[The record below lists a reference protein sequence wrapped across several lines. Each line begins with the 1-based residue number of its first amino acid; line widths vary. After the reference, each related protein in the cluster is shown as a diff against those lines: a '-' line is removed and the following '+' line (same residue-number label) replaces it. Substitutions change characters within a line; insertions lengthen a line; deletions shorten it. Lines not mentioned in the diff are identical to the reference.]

1 MLWAFSRCVQNRRIK
16 TCLAIPVL
24 LLAGTVAAQIP
35 QTPSSNVPA
44 GTAPQEKQTMRSYEG
59 QKVSSLEIAGRPD
72 INPAALEPYLVQKV
86 GEPFSQAKIEQ
97 SVENLKSDAAQQ
109 DVQVQVLPDVN
120 GVRVM
125 MILQP
130 GMYFGMYD
138 FPGALKH
145 FPYTRLLQVAEY
157 PPEGPYSIAD
167 VERATRALTTFY
179 KRTGYFQAEVK
190 PEIISDAKH
199 GIVNVNFHAVLGK
212 KARFGDV
219 TLQGTTPEET
229 AELQKKLTS
238 FMARLRSAAIRKGK
252 KYSQP
257 TLSNASKY
265 LENTLAKK
273 DYLGAV
279 VKLVGANYD
288 PATNRADIIFN
299 VQTGPPIHVK
309 VEGAHLWSWT
319 RHKLLPVY
327 QQLGV
332 DQELIQE
339 GRQNL
344 VSYFQSKGYFDTQ
357 VAADVTPQNPGESI
371 VYRITKGPRH
381 KVTGVT
387 VAGNQSLSD
396 KELMPH
402 VTVEKGRFFSHG
414 KYSNKLARSSVKNL
428 EGMYRAAGFSTVK
441 VTPQVKDDSGN
452 ISVAFQVNEGPRD
465 IVQALDIQGNTL
477 QPNQL
482 APNGLKVAEGQP
494 YSQKLVDEDRTQ
506 IMERYLNLG
515 YLTATFHATA
525 KPVSKE
531 DPHHLVV
538 TYQIY
543 EGPQVMT
550 ASVVTLGRQHTRQS
564 FIDRTAQARAGRPMT
579 ENEMLTSESK
589 LYTPAI
595 FDWAEVDPRRQITTQ
610 NREDLIVKVHEAQR
624 HQLIY
629 GFGFEVINRGGSVPS
644 GTVAVPG
651 IPPIGLSKDFKTS
664 EKTFW
669 GPRGSLEY
677 TIKNVRGKAET
688 ISIGGLA
695 GRLDQRGSFSYQDPH
710 FRGTDWA
717 SNLTVS
723 GEHNAENPIF
733 SLSEGQSGFQLQRAL
748 DEKGTQNLF
757 VRYSFRESILN
768 QLLIPELIPTEDR
781 HVRLSTVSTTYT
793 RDTRDNALDAHRGI
807 YQSYEFDLNPA
818 ALGSNVSFG
827 KFMGQT
833 AYYYK
838 LPKEVVWANS
848 LRLGM
853 EQAFAGSHV
862 PISEKF
868 FSGGGSTLRGFPLNG
883 AGPQHPITACGSN
896 ACFPISVP
904 VGGRELLIVN
914 SEFRIPLTMI
924 KKGLGLATFYDGGNV
939 FSGPGLRGQYTNTL
953 GVGLRYA
960 TPVGPVRVDV
970 GHNLNAPPGIKNTQL
985 FITLGQAF

>member
-1 MLWAFSRCVQNRRIK
+1 VLWALSRLSRRRKLRIRS
-16 TCLAIPVL
+16 AIPVL
-24 LLAGTVAAQIP
+24 LLIAAVHAQIP
-35 QTPSSNVPA
+35 QTPSSNIPA
-44 GTAPQEKQTMRSYEG
+44 RTAPEQQQTMKSYEG
-59 QKVSSLEIAGRPD
+59 QRVSSLEIAGRPD
-72 INPAALEPYLVQKV
+72 INPAALEPYLALKV
-86 GEPFSQAKIEQ
+86 GEPFSMAKIQQ
-97 SVENLKSDAAQQ
+97 SIQSLKSGAAQQ
-109 DVQVQVLPDVN
+109 DVQVQVFPDVN

-125 MILQP
+125 LILQP
-130 GMYFGMYD
+130 GMYFGVYD
-138 FPGALKH
+138 FPGALKR
-145 FPYTRLLQVAEY
+145 FPYTRLLQVADY
-157 PPEGPYSIAD
+157 PPEGPYSIKD
-167 VERATRALTTFY
+167 VERATNALSTFY

-199 GIVNVNFHAVLGK
+199 GIVNVNFHTVLGK
-212 KARFGDV
+212 KAKFGDV
-219 TLQGTTPEET
+219 ILQGTNPQQT
-229 AELQKKLTS
+229 AELEKKVKS
-238 FMARLRSAAIRKGK
+238 FMARLRTAAIRKGK
-252 KYSQP
+252 NYSQP

-265 LENTLAKK
+265 LEKTLASK

-299 VQTGPPIHVK
+299 VHTGPPVHVK

-319 RHKLLPVY
+319 RRKLLPVY

-357 VAADVTPQNPGESI
+357 VQADVTPQNPGESI

-381 KVTGVT
+381 KVAAVS

-396 KELMPH
+396 KDLMPH
-402 VTVEKGRFFSHG
+402 VAVEKGRFFSHG
-414 KYSNKLARSSVKNL
+414 KYSDKLVRSSVKSL
-428 EGMYRAAGFSTVK
+428 EGVYRAAGFSTVK
-441 VTPQVKDDSGN
+441 VTPQVVNNSGN

-465 IVQALDIQGNTL
+465 IVQALDIQGNAL

-482 APNGLKVAEGQP
+482 APKGLKVAEGQP

-506 IMERYLNLG
+506 IMERYLDLG
-515 YLTATFHATA
+515 YLTATFRATA
-525 KPVSKE
+525 KPVSKQ

-564 FIDRTAQARAGRPMT
+564 FIDRTAQVSAGRPMT
-579 ENEMLTSESK
+579 ESEMLTSASK
-589 LYTPAI
+589 LYTPGI

-669 GPRGSLEY
+669 GPRASLEY

-688 ISIGGLA
+688 ITLGGLA
-695 GRLDQRGSFSYQDPH
+695 GRLDQRGSFSYQDPN
-710 FRGTDWA
+710 FRGSDWA
-717 SNLTVS
+717 SNLTFS

-733 SLSEGQSGFQLQRAL
+733 SLSEGQGGFQLQRAL

-768 QLLIPELIPTEDR
+768 HLLIPELIPPQDL
-781 HVRLSTVSTTYT
+781 HVRLSTLSTTYT
-793 RDTRDNALDAHRGI
+793 RDTRDNALDAHKGI
-807 YQSYEFDLNPA
+807 YESYEFDVNPA

-833 AYYYK
+833 AYYQK
-838 LPKEVVWANS
+838 LPKEIVWANS
-848 LRLGM
+848 LRLGL

-883 AGPQHPITACGSN
+883 AGPQHTVTACGSS

-914 SEFRIPLTMI
+914 SEFRIPLPI
-924 KKGLGLATFYDGGNV
+924 KKGLGIAAFYDGGNV
-939 FSGPGLRGQYTNTL
+939 FSGLGLKGQYTNTL
-953 GVGLRYA
+953 GIGLRYA
-960 TPVGPVRVDV
+960 TPVGPVRIDV

>member
-1 MLWAFSRCVQNRRIK
+1 MEFR
-16 TCLAIPVL
+16 LAIPVL
-24 LLAGTVAAQIP
+24 LLVAANAQIP

-44 GTAPQEKQTMRSYEG
+44 RTAPQEVQAMKSYEG
-59 QKVSSLEIAGRPD
+59 QRVSSLEIAGRPD
-72 INPAALEPYLVQKV
+72 IDPAALEPYLAQKV
-86 GEPFSQAKIEQ
+86 GEPFSNAKIQQ
-97 SVENLKSDAAQQ
+97 SVENLKSGAAQQ
-109 DVQVQVLPDVN
+109 DVQVQVFPDVN

-125 MILQP
+125 LILQP

-157 PPEGPYSIAD
+157 PPEGPYSIKD
-167 VERATRALTTFY
+167 VERATHALITFY
-179 KRTGYFQAEVK
+179 KRSGYFQAEVK
-190 PEIISDAKH
+190 PEIISDARH
-199 GIVNVNFHAVLGK
+199 GIVNVNFHTVLGK
-212 KARFGDV
+212 KAEFGDV
-219 TLQGTTPEET
+219 VLQGTTPQQT

-238 FMARLRSAAIRKGK
+238 FMARLRSAAIRRGK

-265 LENTLAKK
+265 LESTLAKK

-288 PATNRADIIFN
+288 PATNRADIIFH

-344 VSYFQSKGYFDTQ
+344 VSHFQSKGYFDTQ
-357 VAADVTPQNPGESI
+357 VAADVTPANPGESI

-381 KVTGVT
+381 KETGVE

-414 KYSNKLARSSVKNL
+414 KYSDKLVRSSVKNL

-441 VTPQVKDDSGN
+441 VTPQVKNNAGN

-465 IVQALDIQGNTL
+465 IVQALNLQGNTRSL
-477 QPNQL
+477 YQL
-482 APNGLKVAEGQP
+482 APKGLNVAEGQP

-525 KPVSKE
+525 KPISKQ

-550 ASVVTLGRQHTRQS
+550 ASVVTLGRSHTRQS
-564 FIDRTAQARAGRPMT
+564 FIDRTTQLSAGRPMT

-610 NREDLIVKVHEAQR
+610 DKEDLIVKVHEAQR

-677 TIKNVRGKAET
+677 TIRNVAGRAET
-688 ISIGGLA
+688 LSFGGLA
-695 GRLDQRGSFSYQDPH
+695 ARLDQRGSFSFQNPH
-710 FRGTDWA
+710 FKDSEWI

-733 SLSEGQSGFQLQRAL
+733 SLSEGQGGFQLQRPL
-748 DEKGTQNLF
+748 DEKKTQNFF
-757 VRYSFRESILN
+757 VRYSFSESILN
-768 QLLIPELIPTEDR
+768 ELLIPELIPPEDR
-781 HVRLSTVSTTYT
+781 HVRLSTLAGIYT
-793 RDTRDNALDAHRGI
+793 RDTRDNVLDAHKGI
-807 YQSYEFDLNPA
+807 YQSFEVDLNPA
-818 ALGSNVSFG
+818 ALGSNVSFA
-827 KFMGQT
+827 KFIGQT
-833 AYYYK
+833 AHYWK
-838 LPKEVVWANS
+838 LAKEIIWANS
-848 LRLGM
+848 LRLGL

-862 PISEKF
+862 PVSEQF
-868 FSGGGSTLRGFPLNG
+868 FSGGGSTIRGFPLNG
-883 AGPQHPITACGSN
+883 AGPQHTITACGSTG
-896 ACFPISVP
+896 CFPISVP

-914 SEFRIPLTMI
+914 SEFRIPVPI
-924 KKGLGLATFYDGGNV
+924 KKGLGIATFYDGGNV
-939 FSGPGLRGQYTNTL
+939 FSAPGLAGQYTNTL
-953 GVGLRYA
+953 GIGVRYA
-960 TPVGPVRVDV
+960 TPVGPVRIDI
-970 GHNLNAPPGIKNTQL
+970 GHNLNAPPGIKSTQL

>member
-1 MLWAFSRCVQNRRIK
+1 VLWEPSRCIQRFRSAAR
-16 TCLAIPVL
+16 LAIPAAL
-24 LLAGTVAAQIP
+24 LLGLAAYAQIP

-44 GTAPQEKQTMRSYEG
+44 KTAPQEKQAMNSYEG
-59 QKVSSLEIAGRPD
+59 QRVSSLEIAGRPD
-72 INPAALEPYLVQKV
+72 INPAALQPYLVQKV
-86 GEPFSQAKIEQ
+86 GEPFSRAKIEQ
-97 SVENLKSDAAQQ
+97 SVENLKANAAQQ
-109 DVQVQVLPDVN
+109 DVQVQVVPEVG
-120 GVRVM
+120 GVRVL

-138 FPGALKH
+138 FPGALKR

-167 VERATRALTTFY
+167 VQRATRALVTFY
-179 KRTGYFQAEVK
+179 KRSGYFQAQVD
-190 PEIISDAKH
+190 PQIISDAQH
-199 GIVNVNFHAVLGK
+199 GIVNVDFHTTLGK
-212 KARFGDV
+212 KAKFGDV
-219 TLQGTTPEET
+219 VLQGTTPEQDK
-229 AELQKKLTS
+229 ELQKKLKDV
-238 FMARLRSAAIRKGK
+238 MARLRGAAIRKGK
-252 KYSQP
+252 KYSQGTVSKASQRLES
-257 TLSNASKY
+257 TLVSK
-265 LENTLAKK
+265 
-273 DYLGAV
+273 DFLGAK

-288 PATNRADIIFN
+288 PATNRADIVFH
-299 VQTGPPIHVK
+299 VQTGPPTHVK

-344 VSYFQSKGYFDTQ
+344 VSYFQSKGYFDAQ
-357 VAADVTPQNPGESI
+357 VQAQVTPQPPGESI
-371 VYRITKGPRH
+371 VYQITKGPRH
-381 KVTGVT
+381 KVTGVS
-387 VAGNQSLSD
+387 VAGNQAVSD

-414 KYSNKLARSSVKNL
+414 KYSEKLVKSSVKNL
-428 EGMYRAAGFSTVK
+428 EGVYRAAGFSTVK
-441 VTPQVKDDSGN
+441 VTPQVKNQGGD

-465 IVQALDIQGNTL
+465 IVQTLDVQGNTL
-477 QPNQL
+477 SPEQL
-482 APNGLKVAEGQP
+482 ASKGLKVTEGAP
-494 YSQKLVDEDRTQ
+494 FSQKLVDEDRTQ
-506 IMERYLNLG
+506 VMERYLNLG
-515 YLTATFHATA
+515 YLTATFRATA
-525 KPVSKE
+525 KPVSKQ

-543 EGPQVMT
+543 EGPQVIT
-550 ASVVTLGRQHTRQS
+550 SSVVTLGREHTRQS
-564 FIDRTAQARAGRPMT
+564 FINRTAQFGAGRPMT
-579 ENEMLTSESK
+579 EHEMLIGESK
-589 LYTPAI
+589 LYTPGI

-669 GPRGSLEY
+669 GPRGSIEY
-677 TIKNVRGKAET
+677 TLKNVRGLGET
-688 ISIGGLA
+688 LSLGGLA

-710 FRGTDWA
+710 FRGGDWT
-717 SNLTVS
+717 SNFTVS

-733 SLSEGQSGFQLQRAL
+733 SLSEGESGFQLHRAL

-768 QLLIPELIPTEDR
+768 RLLIPELIPQEDR
-781 HVRLSTVSTTYT
+781 HVRLSTLSSTYT

-807 YQSYEFDLNPA
+807 YQSYELDLNPA
-818 ALGSNVSFG
+818 ALGSNVSFT
-827 KFMGQT
+827 KFIGQT

-838 LPKEVVWANS
+838 LPKEIVWANS
-848 LRLGM
+848 LRLGL

-868 FSGGGSTLRGFPLNG
+868 FSGGGSTIRGFPLNG
-883 AGPQHPITACGSN
+883 AGPQHTVTACGSS

-914 SEFRIPLTMI
+914 SEFRIPLPI

-939 FSGPGLRGQYTNTL
+939 FNRPGLSGQYTNTI
-953 GVGLRYA
+953 GIGLRYA
-960 TPVGPVRVDV
+960 TPVGPVRIDV